1 MFKDNTNIKKHLKMQ
16 NKVGLTMTNQEIQ
29 DKASKKIA
37 ETLELL
43 EMAGYDKKH
52 IDVIRKAMWS
62 LFDFSILINKVGSN
76 DKSNTNK

>member
-1 MFKDNTNIKKHLKMQ
+1 MQ
-16 NKVGLTMTNQEIQ
+16 KKVGSTMINQETQ
-29 DKASKKIA
+29 NKASKKIA
-37 ETLELL
+37 DTLELL

-76 DKSNTNK
+76 DNSNITK

>member
-1 MFKDNTNIKKHLKMQ
+1 MQ
-16 NKVGLTMTNQEIQ
+16 KKVGSIMVNQEKQ

-52 IDVIRKAMWS
+52 INVVRKAMWS
-62 LFDFSILINKVGSN
+62 LFDFAILINKVGSN
-76 DKSNTNK
+76 DNSDTNK

>member
-1 MFKDNTNIKKHLKMQ
+1 MKGQ
-16 NKVGLTMTNQEIQ
+16 NFFAKKVGSTMINQEIQ

-37 ETLELL
+37 DTLELL

-76 DKSNTNK
+76 DITNITK

>member
-1 MFKDNTNIKKHLKMQ
+1 MQ
-16 NKVGLTMTNQEIQ
+16 KKVGSKMVNQEKQ

-52 IDVIRKAMWS
+52 IDVVRKAMWS
-62 LFDFSILINKVGSN
+62 LFDFAILINKVGSN
-76 DKSNTNK
+76 DNSDTNK

>member
-1 MFKDNTNIKKHLKMQ
+1 MQ
-16 NKVGLTMTNQEIQ
+16 KKVGSTMINQEIQ

-37 ETLELL
+37 DTLELL

-62 LFDFSILINKVGSN
+62 LFDFSILINKVGLN
-76 DKSNTNK
+76 DITNITK

>member
-1 MFKDNTNIKKHLKMQ
+1 MKGHFMQ
-16 NKVGLTMTNQEIQ
+16 KKVGSTMINQEIQ

-43 EMAGYDKKH
+43 EMVGYDKKH

-62 LFDFSILINKVGSN
+62 LFDYSILINKVGSN
-76 DKSNTNK
+76 DNSKTAR